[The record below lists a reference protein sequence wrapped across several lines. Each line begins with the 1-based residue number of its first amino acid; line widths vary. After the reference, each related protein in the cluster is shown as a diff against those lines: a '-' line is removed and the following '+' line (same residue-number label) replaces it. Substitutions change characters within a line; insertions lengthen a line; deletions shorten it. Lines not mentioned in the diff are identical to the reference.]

1 LFQWRRQSLELMR
14 AIASSLLLAVGQLA
28 DSRILLI
35 LAKSVAI
42 SILVF
47 AILAVAGWV
56 AFDALLQQAGLTD
69 SVFTGAQSLR
79 EIAAF
84 LLAML
89 GWWVLWR
96 IVAMAVV
103 QFYADDIV
111 AAVEARHYPE
121 AHLARRKIPLTEE
134 LSNALKAAGRALI
147 ANLVALPVAAALL
160 FTAIGPAIAFW
171 AVNAVLIGRELQDMA
186 WLPHSV
192 PGEKAAPMGK
202 GERFVLGGAI
212 TALLAIPL
220 VNFLAPV
227 IGAASAAH
235 LVHRKAAR

>member
-1 LFQWRRQSLELMR
+1 MR

-28 DSRILLI
+28 DGRVLRI

-42 SILVF
+42 SILIF

-84 LLAML
+84 AIAIL
-89 GWWVLWR
+89 GLWLLWR
-96 IVAMAVV
+96 IVAMAVI

-111 AAVEARHYPE
+111 AAVEARHYPQ

-147 ANLVALPVAAALL
+147 ANLVALPIAAALL

-192 PGEKAAPMGK
+192 PGDKGTPLGK

-212 TALLAIPL
+212 TALLTIPFA
-220 VNFLAPV
+220 NFLAPV

>member
-1 LFQWRRQSLELMR
+1 MR

-35 LAKSVAI
+35 LAKSVAVSLLI
-42 SILVF
+42 F
-47 AILAVAGWV
+47 AILAAAAWF
-56 AFDALLQQAGLTD
+56 AFDALLQRAGLSD
-69 SVFTGAQSLR
+69 STFMGAQSLR
-79 EIAAF
+79 EIVAF

-89 GWWVLWR
+89 GLWVLWR

-103 QFYADDIV
+103 QFYADDVV
-111 AAVEARHYPE
+111 AAVEARHYPQ

-147 ANLVALPVAAALL
+147 ANLVALPIAAALL

-171 AVNAVLIGRELQDMA
+171 AVNAVLIGRELQDMV
-186 WLPHSV
+186 WLPHKV
-192 PGEKAAPMGK
+192 PGEDGAPLGKAQ
-202 GERFVLGGAI
+202 RFVLGGAI

>member
-1 LFQWRRQSLELMR
+1 MR

-35 LAKSVAI
+35 LAKSVAVSLLI
-42 SILVF
+42 F
-47 AILAVAGWV
+47 AILAAAAWF
-56 AFDALLQQAGLTD
+56 AFDALLQRAGLSD
-69 SVFTGAQSLR
+69 STFMGAQSLR

-89 GWWVLWR
+89 GLWVLWR

-103 QFYADDIV
+103 QFYADDVV
-111 AAVEARHYPE
+111 AAVEARHYPG

-134 LSNALKAAGRALI
+134 LSNALRAAGRALI
-147 ANLVALPVAAALL
+147 ANLIALPIAAALL

-192 PGEKAAPMGK
+192 PGEKDAPLGK

-212 TALLAIPL
+212 TALLAIPF